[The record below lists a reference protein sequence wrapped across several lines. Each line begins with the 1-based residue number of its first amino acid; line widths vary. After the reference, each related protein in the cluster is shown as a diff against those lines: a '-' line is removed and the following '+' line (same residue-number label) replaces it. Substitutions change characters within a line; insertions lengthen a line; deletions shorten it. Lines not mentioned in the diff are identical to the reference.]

1 MEVSPGYKQT
11 EIGVIPE
18 DWSVK
23 SLGTLGDVLIGLTYA
38 PSDVRR
44 YGTIVLRSSN
54 IQNDALAFEDNVF
67 VDMEIPERIMVRTG
81 DVLICVRN
89 GSRPLIGKTALLDE
103 ADQRDDIRG
112 LYGGVSQRSWA
123 VHQLHVQIKHVKAA
137 D

>member
-54 IQNDALAFEDNVF
+54 IK
-67 VDMEIPERIMVRTG
+67 
-81 DVLICVRN
+81 
-89 GSRPLIGKTALLDE
+89 IGRA
-103 ADQRDDIRG
+103 
-112 LYGGVSQRSWA
+112 
-123 VHQLHVQIKHVKAA
+123 HV
-137 D
+137 